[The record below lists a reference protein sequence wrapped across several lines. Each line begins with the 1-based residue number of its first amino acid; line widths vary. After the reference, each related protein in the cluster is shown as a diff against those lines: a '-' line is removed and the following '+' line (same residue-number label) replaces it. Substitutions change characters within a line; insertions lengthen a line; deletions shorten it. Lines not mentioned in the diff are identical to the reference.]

1 MTKKKITAK
10 YCKGLRDKYKAEE
23 DKRRQKEAVEREKA
37 FIRSIFINDTSAY
50 TFEDLLEDIKEA
62 HAKGTVYQSIHLLKK
77 EYVQKLR
84 DLGFYYYA
92 DIYKDLGPCPSIY
105 THVRYL
111 ISAEEITCKGMYCLT
126 DITQDDDYENYDETE
141 FLYSYIKK
149 EHDKE
154 QYMRE
159 EILAHDSLI
168 ELNEEDTLQGWLVP
182 VLVFCAFALTYFICT
197 GISSLI
203 GG

>member
-37 FIRSIFINDTSAY
+37 LISSIFINDTSAY

-92 DIYKDLGPCPSIY
+92 DIYKELGPCPSIY
-105 THVRYL
+105 TNVRYL
-111 ISAEEITCKGMYCLT
+111 ISAEKITCKGTYCLK
-126 DITQDDDYENYDETE
+126 DITQDDDYENYDQTE

-168 ELNEEDTLQGWLVP
+168 ELNEEETMQGWLIP
-182 VLVFCAFALTYFICT
+182 VLVFCAFALTYFIYT